1 MHLRMCLIF
10 VNSVKTFNKVTYVM
24 SNHKWYYELICV
36 TSVHNVN
43 ASTKTGVHSTLH
55 AKKLP
60 AETVFIEANHCQVS
74 NKP

>member
-1 MHLRMCLIF
+1 MHLHMCLIF
-10 VNSVKTFNKVTYVM
+10 VNSMKTLNKVTYVM

-43 ASTKTGVHSTLH
+43 ASTKAGVHITLH
-55 AKKLP
+55 VKKL
-60 AETVFIEANHCQVS
+60 AADTVLIEANHCQIS

>member
-10 VNSVKTFNKVTYVM
+10 VNSVKMLNKVTYVM
-24 SNHKWYYELICV
+24 SNHKWYYERICV

-43 ASTKTGVHSTLH
+43 ALTKTGVNTTLH
-55 AKKLP
+55 VKKLP
-60 AETVFIEANHCQVS
+60 ANTVLIEANDCQVS

>member
-1 MHLRMCLIF
+1 MCLIF
-10 VNSVKTFNKVTYVM
+10 VNSVKMLNKVTYVM

-43 ASTKTGVHSTLH
+43 ASTKTGVHTTLH
-55 AKKLP
+55 EKKVP
-60 AETVFIEANHCQVS
+60 VEMVFIEANHCQVS

>member
-10 VNSVKTFNKVTYVM
+10 VNSVKMLNKVTYVM

-43 ASTKTGVHSTLH
+43 ASTKIGVPGTLH
-55 AKKLP
+55 VKKLP
-60 AETVFIEANHCQVS
+60 AETVFIEANHCHVS
-74 NKP
+74 NKR